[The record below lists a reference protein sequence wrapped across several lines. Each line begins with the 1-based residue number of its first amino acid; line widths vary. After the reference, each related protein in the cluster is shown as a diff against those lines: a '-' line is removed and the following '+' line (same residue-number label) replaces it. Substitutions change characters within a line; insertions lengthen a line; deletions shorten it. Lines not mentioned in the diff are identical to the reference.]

1 LGSRLSAASW
11 LETAL
16 YARPLSDA
24 VMTPEVGTPQ
34 NTVRLQRML
43 AAQEG

>member
-1 LGSRLSAASW
+1 LK
-11 LETAL
+11 TAFYPL
-16 YARPLSDA
+16 PLSDA

-43 AAQEG
+43 AAQEVSIASPE